1 MAAGCTNT
9 TVTEY
14 GADAKKNFVTACT
27 ADTAASNGTTTTSE
41 LASTNYCEC
50 VYAAISDKN
59 SGFDFDALQTYEEQ
73 LSDAS
78 PDNVPAPPAKLR
90 KAMDGC
96 PKAGPSTK

>member
-14 GADAKKNFVTACT
+14 GADAKKNFVTACQG
-27 ADTAASNGTTTTSE
+27 DTTVVKGKVVVSE
-41 LASTNYCEC
+41 LAPANYCEC
-50 VYAAISDKN
+50 VYEAISDKN
-59 SGFDFDALQTYEEQ
+59 SGFDFDALKTYEAQ
-73 LSDAS
+73 LSDAT
-78 PDNVPAPPAKLR
+78 PDNVPVPPAKLK